1 MSLAV
6 QSQTKGISQMK
17 SGSDDKADVQE
28 RHLFVMLAKINDDM
42 MAIRNN
48 LASNPA
54 VVAATR
60 DFDIRR
66 YQRSMIDEEVHCFE
80 ASVEAKTHTG
90 EIFCWSLDITLMS
103 HGWKFQRSIGK
114 FQSKVGGQTSDGE
127 QQENGF
133 EEFTFADFD
142 SLASNYV
149 TLMIEFA
156 ASAKNFELR

>member
-1 MSLAV
+1 MRLD
-6 QSQTKGISQMK
+6 
-17 SGSDDKADVQE
+17 SDHKTDVQE
-28 RHLFVMLAKINDDM
+28 RHLFVMFAKIHDDM

-54 VVAATR
+54 VAAATR
-60 DFDIRR
+60 GCDIRR
-66 YQRSMIDEEVHCFE
+66 YRGSMIEEEVHCFE

-90 EIFCWSLDITLMS
+90 EIFCWSLDITLLS
-103 HGWKFQRSIGK
+103 PVGKFQRN
-114 FQSKVGGQTSDGE
+114 VGRQTSDGE

-142 SLASNYV
+142 SLAANCA

-156 ASAKNFELR
+156 ASAKN

>member
-1 MSLAV
+1 MRLD
-6 QSQTKGISQMK
+6 
-17 SGSDDKADVQE
+17 SDQKTDVQE
-28 RHLFVMLAKINDDM
+28 RHLFVMFAKINDDM

-54 VVAATR
+54 VAAATR
-60 DFDIRR
+60 GCDIRR
-66 YQRSMIDEEVHCFE
+66 YRGSMIEEEVHCFE

-103 HGWKFQRSIGK
+103 HGWKFQRNVGK
-114 FQSKVGGQTSDGE
+114 FQRNVGRQTSDGE

-133 EEFTFADFD
+133 EEFTFADFH
-142 SLASNYV
+142 SLAANCA